1 VLLDVRLPDM
11 DGAEVFR
18 RLRETPG
25 SEDCQVVFLTAA
37 SSLDL
42 SVRGVD
48 GGVLVRKP
56 FDVQQVIALVG
67 ALLEDS

>member
-1 VLLDVRLPDM
+1 
-11 DGAEVFR
+11 
-18 RLRETPG
+18 
-25 SEDCQVVFLTAA
+25 VVFLTAA